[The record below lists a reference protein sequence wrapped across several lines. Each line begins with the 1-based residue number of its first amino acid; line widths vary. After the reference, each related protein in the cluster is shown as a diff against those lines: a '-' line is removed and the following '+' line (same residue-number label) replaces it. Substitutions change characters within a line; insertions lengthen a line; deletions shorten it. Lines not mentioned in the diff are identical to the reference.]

1 MVKLPQITSKELID
15 LIWLISKK
23 KKLNCSFRFPFVCSQ
38 TCPCCFFSSGLI
50 HKCHTCRYVLQQH
63 LLWYWPWTQQL
74 LQAWRKLPP
83 NTQNA
88 PKTEGSYRYWENT
101 KKNVGEVVN
110 FYICLHLQ
118 SAGWAVGPSDSQRG
132 ELPPV
137 KGSHDV
143 FILRL
148 LTRWGQIRRG
158 CRRTSKPF
166 DCWDYWDQ

>member
-1 MVKLPQITSKELID
+1 M
-15 LIWLISKK
+15 
-23 KKLNCSFRFPFVCSQ
+23 
-38 TCPCCFFSSGLI
+38 CPCCFFSSGLI
-50 HKCHTCRYVLQQH
+50 HKCHTHTGSSSSSTCCDTDLERSSCCRPEESCHQIHRMLQKQREV
-63 LLWYWPWTQQL
+63 TG
-74 LQAWRKLPP
+74 
-83 NTQNA
+83 TEM
-88 PKTEGSYRYWENT
+88 PKHQ
-101 KKNVGEVVN
+101 KNVGEGVN

-158 CRRTSKPF
+158 CRRTSKPLAVF
-166 DCWDYWDQ
+166 NFTRPNAEKSLFTCVFHA